1 MLHAVGEDRVYQL
14 LDQVRTQV
22 FDKANQPVN
31 HLLVSLSAAEDLGVE
46 EFEQLGQG
54 LDELMATS
62 LANNTLKL
70 GLYFDDSLPEQ
81 AMVMHLM
88 ARSSPDAPS
97 NTGLIA

>member
-1 MLHAVGEDRVYQL
+1 M
-14 LDQVRTQV
+14 
-22 FDKANQPVN
+22 
-31 HLLVSLSAAEDLGVE
+31 E

-54 LDELMATS
+54 LDELMANS

-88 ARSSPDAPS
+88 ARSSADALPT
-97 NTGLIA
+97 TGLIA